1 VIDSEQAVEFATALR
16 AAGVQV
22 ETGRVSTFREASGRV
37 SADLYWAG
45 RTTLVSRR
53 DQLDVYDRVFRA
65 FFAGER
71 DRPAPG
77 LGALRRRTAGVDSI
91 VRLGES
97 GSRLEPATAASSI
110 EVLRQKSFA
119 DCSPAELAE
128 LEQLVTRLRL
138 VAPLRRTRRRRSAR
152 DGEQDLRRTLRRAL
166 RTGGEP
172 VDLAWRARRR
182 RPRRVVFLLDV
193 SGSMSSYSRMLLVF
207 ACAALRAD
215 RRFEVFAF
223 GTRLTRLTSALDT
236 RRPDEALSRA
246 ASAVADWDGGTRI
259 GSSLRTFLEG
269 FGHAGLARGAVVVVC
284 SDGLEVGDPAL
295 VAEQMRRLKRLAH
308 RVVWLNPLKASPEY
322 EPLARGMAAAL
333 PYVDVFATG
342 HNLTSL
348 EAMAEVIARR

>member
-1 VIDSEQAVEFATALR
+1 MIDSEQAVEFATALR

-37 SADLYWAG
+37 PADLYWAG
-45 RTTLVSRR
+45 RATLVSRC

-65 FFAGER
+65 FFTGER

-77 LGALRRRTAGVDSI
+77 LGVPRRRTGGVESI

-97 GSRLEPATAASSI
+97 ESRLEPAAASST

-128 LEQLVTRLRL
+128 LERLVARLRL
-138 VAPLRRTRRRRSAR
+138 VAPVRRTRRRRSAR
-152 DGEQDLRRTLRRAL
+152 DGEHDLRRTLRRAL

-172 VDLAWRARRR
+172 VDLAWRERRR

-193 SGSMSSYSRMLLVF
+193 SGSMNAYSRMLLVF
-207 ACAALRAD
+207 ASAALRAD

-246 ASAVADWDGGTRI
+246 ASTVADWDGGTRI

-295 VAEQMRRLKRLAH
+295 VAEQMRRLQRLAH

-348 EAMAEVIARR
+348 EAMADVIARR